1 MSAATLPAL
10 RWTSF
15 DDEGSSYPERR
26 AESTGAVLEPAPA
39 SVAERKRV
47 LEDLLRAR
55 RLQADEPPLR
65 GEDRRR
71 RPLATGIAELD
82 ALLDG
87 GFPRGELSE
96 IHGPASSGRTGVL
109 LALLARTTGTGAL
122 AALVDPL
129 DRLDPASAAAAG
141 VDLARLLWLRGPR
154 PRGCAGWPS
163 GASGSGEEPPVKTL
177 AQATGAVA
185 TLAGAG
191 LFDVVAL
198 DLAGADHER
207 RRLPVSTW
215 LRLQRVVENATT
227 ALVTVAD
234 GHVACS
240 PGGRALALEPAGLRF
255 SGPPGPA
262 CLLKALAARAR
273 AGRHGLRTAEL
284 VLAAV

>member
-1 MSAATLPAL
+1 MSAATLPVAL
-10 RWTSF
+10 PRAPF
-15 DDEGSSYPERR
+15 DHRDP
-26 AESTGAVLEPAPA
+26 TLA

-82 ALLDG
+82 TLLAG
-87 GFPRGELSE
+87 GFPRGELSQ

-141 VDLARLLWLRGPR
+141 VDLERLLWLRGPR
-154 PRGCAGWPS
+154 GG
-163 GASGSGEEPPVKTL
+163 GEEPEAKAL

-198 DLAGADHER
+198 DLAGADRER
-207 RRLPVSTW
+207 RLLLATTW
-215 LRLQRVVENATT
+215 LRLQRLVENAAT
-227 ALVTVAD
+227 ALVLVAD
-234 GHVACS
+234 SHVACS
-240 PGGRALALEPAGLRF
+240 PGGRTLALEPTGLRF

-262 CLLKALAARAR
+262 CLLTALRARAR
-273 AGRHGLRTAEL
+273 AGRHGLHVAEL
-284 VLAAV
+284 TLAAV